1 MSKLCE
7 IGYIKE
13 LLRRHGF
20 GFSKALGQNFL
31 CAPHVPVTI
40 AENANIDAETS
51 VIEVGPGIGT
61 LSYELCS
68 RAKQVVAIE
77 LDKRLPDI
85 LKETMAEYDN
95 FSIVQGDVLKVDIN
109 EIVRENFGDGKVV
122 ACANL
127 PYYITTPAIS
137 ALIEAGCFKSITV
150 MVQREVAKR
159 ICSKENT
166 ADYGAFTVYVNYYT
180 KPKIVLDVPAGC
192 FIPAPKVDSAVMRM
206 DILDE
211 PSVKVND
218 EKLFFQVVKAAFA
231 QRRKQLV
238 NCINMAFPA
247 VSKDMCGKMLTEMGL
262 SATIRGEALSVEQLG
277 QLSDKIGEVVNG

>member
-40 AENANIDAETS
+40 AENANIDSETS

-192 FIPAPKVDSAVMRM
+192 FIPAPKVDSAVVRM

-211 PSVKVND
+211 PSVKVRD

-277 QLSDKIGEVVNG
+277 QLSDKIYEVING

>member
-7 IGYIKE
+7 IGYIKD
-13 LLRRHGF
+13 LLKRHGF

-61 LSYELCS
+61 LSFELCS
-68 RAKQVVAIE
+68 RAKKVVAIE

-85 LKETMAEYDN
+85 LNETMAQYDN
-95 FSIVQGDVLKVDIN
+95 FSIVQGDVLKVNIP
-109 EIVRENFGDGKVV
+109 EIVKENFGDGKVV

-127 PYYITTPAIS
+127 PYYITTPALS
-137 ALIEAGCFKSITV
+137 ALIEAGCFESITV
-150 MVQREVAKR
+150 MVQKEVAKR

-180 KPKIVLDVPAGC
+180 RPQIVLNVPAGC
-192 FIPAPKVDSAVMRM
+192 FIPAPKVDSAVVR
-206 DILDE
+206 LDVLPE
-211 PSVKVND
+211 PSVKVKD
-218 EKLFFQVVKAAFA
+218 EQLFFKVVKAAFA

-247 VSKDMCGKMLTEMGL
+247 VSKEMCAGMLVDMGL
-262 SATIRGEALSVEQLG
+262 PATVRGEALSIEQMG
-277 QLSDKIGEVVNG
+277 ALSDKIGEVLNG

>member
-7 IGYIKE
+7 IGYIKD
-13 LLRRHGF
+13 LLKRHGF

-31 CAPHVPVTI
+31 CAPHVPIAI

-61 LSYELCS
+61 LSYELCA
-68 RAKQVVAIE
+68 RAKKVVAIE

-85 LKETMAEYDN
+85 LNETMAEYDN
-95 FSIVQGDVLKVDIN
+95 FSVVQGDVLKVNIA
-109 EIVRENFGDGKVV
+109 EIANENFGSGKTV

-127 PYYITTPAIS
+127 PYYITTPALS
-137 ALIEAGCFKSITV
+137 ALIEAGCFDSITV
-150 MVQREVAKR
+150 MVQKEVAKR

-180 KPKIVLDVPAGC
+180 QPQIILNVPAGC
-192 FIPAPKVDSAVMRM
+192 FIPAPKVDSAVVR
-206 DILDE
+206 LDVLPE
-211 PSVKVND
+211 PSVKVKD
-218 EKLFFQVVKAAFA
+218 EQLFFKVVKAAFA

-238 NCINMAFPA
+238 NCINTVFPS
-247 VSKDMCGKMLTEMGL
+247 VSKEMCSNMLIDLGL
-262 SATIRGEALSVEQLG
+262 PATVRGEVLSIEQFG
-277 QLSDKIGEVVNG
+277 ALSDKIGEVLNV

>member
-13 LLRRHGF
+13 LLKRHGF

-40 AENANIDAETS
+40 AENANIDSETS

-68 RAKQVVAIE
+68 RAKKVVAIE

-95 FSIVQGDVLKVDIN
+95 FSIVQGDVLKVDIG
-109 EIVRENFGDGKVV
+109 EIVNENFGNSKVV

-180 KPKIVLDVPAGC
+180 KPKIILDVPAGC
-192 FIPAPKVDSAVMRM
+192 FIPAPKVDSAVVRM

-218 EKLFFQVVKAAFA
+218 EKLFFKVVKAAFA

-238 NCINMAFPA
+238 NCINMAFPSI
-247 VSKDMCGKMLTEMGL
+247 SKDMCGKMLTEMGL

-277 QLSDKIGEVVNG
+277 QLSDKIGEALNG

>member
-13 LLRRHGF
+13 LLKRHGF

-40 AENANIDAETS
+40 AENANIDPETS

-68 RAKQVVAIE
+68 RAKKVVAIE

-95 FSIVQGDVLKVDIN
+95 FSIVQGDVLKVDIG
-109 EIVRENFGDGKVV
+109 EIVNENFGDGKVV

-180 KPKIVLDVPAGC
+180 KPKIILDVPAGC
-192 FIPAPKVDSAVMRM
+192 FIPAPKVDSAVVRM

-211 PSVKVND
+211 PSVKVKD
-218 EKLFFQVVKAAFA
+218 EKLFFKVVKAAFA

-238 NCINMAFPA
+238 NCINMAFPSI
-247 VSKDMCGKMLTEMGL
+247 SKDMCGAMLTEMGL

-277 QLSDKIGEVVNG
+277 QLSDKIGEVLNG

>member
-40 AENANIDAETS
+40 AENANIDSETS

-95 FSIVQGDVLKVDIN
+95 FSIVQGDVLNVDIN

-180 KPKIVLDVPAGC
+180 KPKIILDVPAGC
-192 FIPAPKVDSAVMRM
+192 FIPAPKVDSAVVRM

-277 QLSDKIGEVVNG
+277 QLSDRIYEVING

>member
-40 AENANIDAETS
+40 AENANIDSETS

-192 FIPAPKVDSAVMRM
+192 FIPAPKVDSAVVRM

-211 PSVKVND
+211 PSVKVKD

-277 QLSDKIGEVVNG
+277 QLSDKIYEVING